1 MREGQEGDVDIK
13 DVRKPVFQALL
24 YFTYTDQLP
33 EVHFNLASAL
43 ANVGPAF
50 AFASI
55 GVRTERLARF
65 IAGVVL
71 RRFAHVLTSIAVL
84 ALKVLLLLPLLPR
97 IAGAVGGVVDTGCR
111 SEVIALS
118 PTAHLQICFVYHV
131 VDVSRR
137 YIFYNSNPR
146 HAQLSCS

>member
-1 MREGQEGDVDIK
+1 MDIK

-84 ALKVLLLLPLLPR
+84 ALKVLLLLPLLSR
-97 IAGAVGGVVDTGCR
+97 IAVLLAELWTQAAGQR
-111 SEVIALS
+111 SLHYHPLHTSISVLYIMLWTSAEGIFS
-118 PTAHLQICFVYHV
+118 KIQIPCLP
-131 VDVSRR
+131 S
-137 YIFYNSNPR
+137 
-146 HAQLSCS
+146 